1 MSDQQDIPQPPLQK
15 PRAQS
20 ILEPEARRAVDLIFC
35 IDGTSSMKVCLDAVK
50 QRLVDVVQ
58 KELPTIATAAKAD
71 IRYRLVIFRDVLFD
85 RIRQIEDHDF
95 TDLEQFVRQVGAVTA
110 EGGGDEDESALD
122 AIVVALRA
130 GEKNP
135 ARAFRAEARKGIL
148 VLTDAPS
155 HPEVAPA
162 TRAEY
167 GLDELNMNGS
177 AADVGSLLMTQRP
190 FLFLAAP
197 TVGRIEGHQ
206 NTAFAELEKV
216 PNVKWQAAEA
226 EALKDLDMREYLTTM
241 FKTITAP
248 AAMPTQVV
256 S

>member
-1 MSDQQDIPQPPLQK
+1 MSDEREVPQPPLQR
-15 PRAQS
+15 PRQS
-20 ILEPEARRAVDLIFC
+20 ILAPRGHRIVDLIFC
-35 IDGTSSMKVCLDAVK
+35 IDGTSSMKGCLDAVK

-58 KELPTIATAAKAD
+58 KELPKVPAATDAD
-71 IRYRLVIFRDVLFD
+71 IRYRLVIFRDVLND
-85 RIRQIEDHDF
+85 QVRQIEDHDF
-95 TDLEQFVRQVGAVTA
+95 TDLEQFVRQVGGVTA

-122 AIVVALRA
+122 AIVVALKA

-135 ARAFRAEARKGIL
+135 ARAFRNEARKGIV

-162 TRAEY
+162 TRTQY
-167 GLDELNMNGS
+167 GLEELNMNGS

-197 TVGRIEGHQ
+197 TVGRIEGHE
-206 NTAFAELEKV
+206 NTAFAELEKI
-216 PNVKWQAAEA
+216 PGVKWLAAEA
-226 EALKDLDMREYLTTM
+226 ESLKDLDMREYLLTM
-241 FKTITAP
+241 FKTVTAP